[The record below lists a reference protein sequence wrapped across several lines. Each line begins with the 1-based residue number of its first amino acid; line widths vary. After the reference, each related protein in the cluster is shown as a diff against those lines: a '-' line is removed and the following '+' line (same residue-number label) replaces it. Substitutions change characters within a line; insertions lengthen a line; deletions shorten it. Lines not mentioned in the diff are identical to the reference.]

1 MHMENSQMHENSKD
15 SEATFGIRGILDKG
29 EKWGNKGLWF
39 QKWDGQFTSSWGR
52 VEDTRQG
59 NSC

>member
-29 EKWGNKGLWF
+29 EKWGNKGL
-39 QKWDGQFTSSWGR
+39 
-52 VEDTRQG
+52 
-59 NSC
+59 